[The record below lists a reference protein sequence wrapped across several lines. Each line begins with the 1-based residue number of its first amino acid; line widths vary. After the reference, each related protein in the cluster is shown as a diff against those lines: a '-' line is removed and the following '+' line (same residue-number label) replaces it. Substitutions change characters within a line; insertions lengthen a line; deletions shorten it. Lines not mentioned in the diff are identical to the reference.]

1 MKKRL
6 TIGIV
11 AAALAATLSFVAAGS
26 SGRDQVTDQ
35 ATDRAPPPGARVLTI
50 VRGYAPNDQRGPR
63 IIHVPQAGERDQRA
77 NDRASIDDR
86 HQPAVANDV
95 DDDEV
100 APAPRRRLVPAPRR
114 PIETQPHPRTPR
126 WQVRSEAP
134 PPRPPETRRAV
145 LSVPPPPAE
154 GPTPIRPTPRFS
166 AKADPAEKFSQ
177 PRDAS
182 ASESPPPA
190 GYTPPTALP
199 PED

>member
-1 MKKRL
+1 VKKRL

-11 AAALAATLSFVAAGS
+11 AAALAAPLSFVAAGS
-26 SGRDQVTDQ
+26 SGREPVTDQ
-35 ATDRAPPPGARVLTI
+35 APPPGARGLTI
-50 VRGYAPNDQRGPR
+50 VRAYAPNDQRGPR
-63 IIHVPQAGERDQRA
+63 IIHVPQAGERDQRT
-77 NDRASIDDR
+77 NDRAGIDDR
-86 HQPAVANDV
+86 DRPAISNDV

-100 APAPRRRLVPAPRR
+100 VPAPRRRLLPAPRR
-114 PIETQPHPRTPR
+114 PIETQPRPRTPR

-134 PPRPPETRRAV
+134 PPPPPEPRRAV

-166 AKADPAEKFSQ
+166 AKADPADKFSQ

-182 ASESPPPA
+182 ASEPPPA

-199 PED
+199 QED

>member
-11 AAALAATLSFVAAGS
+11 AAALAATLTFVAAGS
-26 SGRDQVTDQ
+26 SGREPGS
-35 ATDRAPPPGARVLTI
+35 APPGARVLTI
-50 VRGYAPNDQRGPR
+50 VRAYAPNDQRGPR
-63 IIHVPQAGERDQRA
+63 IIRVPQAGARDDRGK
-77 NDRASIDDR
+77 DRAGIDDR
-86 HQPAVANDV
+86 DQPAVSNDV

-100 APAPRRRLVPAPRR
+100 APMPRRRLVPAPQRH
-114 PIETQPHPRTPR
+114 IETQPRLRTPR
-126 WQVRSEAP
+126 WQVRSDAPSP
-134 PPRPPETRRAV
+134 PPPPPETRRAV

-166 AKADPAEKFSQ
+166 AKADPADKISQ
-177 PRDAS
+177 PRDANS
-182 ASESPPPA
+182 SEPPPPA

>member
-11 AAALAATLSFVAAGS
+11 AAALAATLTFVAAGP
-26 SGRDQVTDQ
+26 SGREPANDQ
-35 ATDRAPPPGARVLTI
+35 APLPGPRVLTI
-50 VRGYAPNDQRGPR
+50 VRAYAPNDQRGPR

-77 NDRASIDDR
+77 NDRASMDDR
-86 HQPAVANDV
+86 DQPAISNDV

-114 PIETQPHPRTPR
+114 PIETQPRSRTPR
-126 WQVRSEAP
+126 WQVRSDAP
-134 PPRPPETRRAV
+134 PPPPPRRAV
-145 LSVPPPPAE
+145 LSAPPPPAE

-166 AKADPAEKFSQ
+166 AKADPADKFSQ
-177 PRDAS
+177 PRNADAS
-182 ASESPPPA
+182 EPPPPA